1 MGFHSIAV
9 SPVGDKKG
17 IAVAKDKKGPKNIDG
32 VRGPRGPQFTSRNSQ
47 PAAPRVPKAPK
58 YSSSPRRAAFER
70 KSFPVLARVTAAP
83 RWLLVVGLG
92 SSLLLGLI
100 LSDSW
105 AWLGAIFLL
114 IVAAFLG
121 WLLALSWPLL
131 GSGRRFMR
139 ILVVGALVGM
149 AILKLGGSF

>member
-1 MGFHSIAV
+1 M
-9 SPVGDKKG
+9 
-17 IAVAKDKKGPKNIDG
+17 AKDKKEPKSTGG
-32 VRGPRGPQFTSRNSQ
+32 VRGPGGPQFQPGSRQ
-47 PAAPRVPKAPK
+47 PATPRVPKSPQ

-83 RWLLVVGLG
+83 RWLLIVGLG

-131 GSGRRFMR
+131 SSGRRFMR
-139 ILVVGALVGM
+139 LLVVGALVGM
-149 AILKLGGSF
+149 SILKLGGSF

>member
-1 MGFHSIAV
+1 
-9 SPVGDKKG
+9 
-17 IAVAKDKKGPKNIDG
+17 VAKDKQDPKKTGG
-32 VRGPRGPQFTSRNSQ
+32 VRGPSGPQFTSGSNQ
-47 PAAPRVPKAPK
+47 PAAPRVPNAPK

-92 SSLLLGLI
+92 SSLLLGLV

-114 IVAAFLG
+114 FVAAFLG

-131 GSGRRFMR
+131 SSGRRFMR
-139 ILVVGALVGM
+139 ILVVGALVGLS
-149 AILKLGGSF
+149 ILKLGGSF

>member
-1 MGFHSIAV
+1 M
-9 SPVGDKKG
+9 
-17 IAVAKDKKGPKNIDG
+17 AKDKQDPKKTGG
-32 VRGPRGPQFTSRNSQ
+32 VRGPSGPQFTPGSNQ
-47 PAAPRVPKAPK
+47 PAAPRIPKAPK

-92 SSLLLGLI
+92 SSLLLGLV

-131 GSGRRFMR
+131 SSGRRFMR
-139 ILVVGALVGM
+139 ILVVGALVGLS
-149 AILKLGGSF
+149 ILKLGGSF

>member
-1 MGFHSIAV
+1 MAR
-9 SPVGDKKG
+9 DKK
-17 IAVAKDKKGPKNIDG
+17 VPKGTGG
-32 VRGPRGPQFTSRNSQ
+32 VRGPGGPQFTPRGSQ
-47 PAAPRVPKAPK
+47 PATPRVPKAPQ

-83 RWLLVVGLG
+83 RWLLIIGLG

-100 LSDSW
+100 FTDAW
-105 AWLGAIFLL
+105 AWLGGIFLL
-114 IVAAFLG
+114 FVAAFLG

-131 GSGRRFMR
+131 SSGRRFIR

-149 AILKLGGSF
+149 SILKFGGSF

>member
-1 MGFHSIAV
+1 
-9 SPVGDKKG
+9 
-17 IAVAKDKKGPKNIDG
+17 VAKDKKEPKGTGG
-32 VRGPRGPQFTSRNSQ
+32 VRGPGGPQFQPGNRQ

-70 KSFPVLARVTAAP
+70 KSFPILARVTAAP

-92 SSLLLGLI
+92 SSLLLGLV

-131 GSGRRFMR
+131 SSGRRFMR

-149 AILKLGGSF
+149 SILKLGGSF

>member
-1 MGFHSIAV
+1 
-9 SPVGDKKG
+9 
-17 IAVAKDKKGPKNIDG
+17 VAKNKKEPKGTGG
-32 VRGPRGPQFTSRNSQ
+32 VRGPSGPQFTPGSGQ
-47 PAAPRVPKAPK
+47 PVTPRTPKAPQ

-83 RWLLVVGLG
+83 RWLLIVGLG
-92 SSLLLGLI
+92 SSLLLGLV

-131 GSGRRFMR
+131 SSGRRFMR
-139 ILVVGALVGM
+139 LLVVGALVGLS
-149 AILKLGGSF
+149 ILKLGGSF

>member
-1 MGFHSIAV
+1 VAR
-9 SPVGDKKG
+9 DKKEP
-17 IAVAKDKKGPKNIDG
+17 KGTGG
-32 VRGPRGPQFTSRNSQ
+32 VRGPSGPQFTPGGGQ
-47 PAAPRVPKAPK
+47 PATPRVPKATQ
-58 YSSSPRRAAFER
+58 YSSNPRRAAFER

-83 RWLLVVGLG
+83 RWLLIVGLG
-92 SSLLLGLI
+92 SALLLGLI

-131 GSGRRFMR
+131 SSGRRFLR

-149 AILKLGGSF
+149 SILKLGGSF

>member
-1 MGFHSIAV
+1 M
-9 SPVGDKKG
+9 
-17 IAVAKDKKGPKNIDG
+17 AKDKKEPKGAGG
-32 VRGPRGPQFTSRNSQ
+32 VRGPQFQSGGNQ
-47 PAAPRVPKAPK
+47 PVVPPGPKAPK
-58 YSSSPRRAAFER
+58 YSANPRRAAFER

-92 SSLLLGLI
+92 SSLLLGLV
-100 LSDSW
+100 LTDSW
-105 AWLGAIFLL
+105 AVVGAIFLL

-131 GSGRRFMR
+131 SSGRRFMR
-139 ILVVGALVGM
+139 ILVVGALVGL

>member
-1 MGFHSIAV
+1 
-9 SPVGDKKG
+9 
-17 IAVAKDKKGPKNIDG
+17 VAKDKQDPNNSGG
-32 VRGPRGPQFTSRNSQ
+32 VRGPRGPQFTSGSNQ

-92 SSLLLGLI
+92 SSLLLGLV

-131 GSGRRFMR
+131 SSGRRFMR

-149 AILKLGGSF
+149 SILKLGGSF

>member
-1 MGFHSIAV
+1 MAKN
-9 SPVGDKKG
+9 KK
-17 IAVAKDKKGPKNIDG
+17 DPKGSGG
-32 VRGPRGPQFTSRNSQ
+32 VRGPRCPQFQSGSNQ
-47 PAAPRVPKAPK
+47 PATPGVPRSPK

-70 KSFPVLARVTAAP
+70 KSYPILAVVTSAP

-100 LSDSW
+100 LSDTF

-114 IVAAFLG
+114 IVGAFLG

-131 GSGRRFMR
+131 SSGRMFMR
-139 ILVVGALVGM
+139 ILVVGSLFGL
-149 AILKLGGSF
+149 AILKFGGSF

>member
-1 MGFHSIAV
+1 M
-9 SPVGDKKG
+9 
-17 IAVAKDKKGPKNIDG
+17 AKDKKDPKNTGG
-32 VRGPRGPQFTSRNSQ
+32 VRGPGGPQFTSKNNQ
-47 PAAPRVPKAPK
+47 PAAPRPRAPQVPKAPK

-70 KSFPVLARVTAAP
+70 KSFPILASVTAAP

-92 SSLLLGLI
+92 SSLLLGLV

-114 IVAAFLG
+114 IVATFLG

-131 GSGRRFMR
+131 SSGRRFMR

-149 AILKLGGSF
+149 SILKLGGSF

>member
-1 MGFHSIAV
+1 M
-9 SPVGDKKG
+9 
-17 IAVAKDKKGPKNIDG
+17 AKDKKESKGTGG
-32 VRGPRGPQFTSRNSQ
+32 VRGPGGPQFQPGSRQ

-70 KSFPVLARVTAAP
+70 KSFPILASVTAAP

-92 SSLLLGLI
+92 SSLLLGLV

-131 GSGRRFMR
+131 SSGRRFMR

-149 AILKLGGSF
+149 SILKLGGSF

>member
-1 MGFHSIAV
+1 M
-9 SPVGDKKG
+9 
-17 IAVAKDKKGPKNIDG
+17 AKDKKEPKGTGG
-32 VRGPRGPQFTSRNSQ
+32 VRGPGGPQFTPKNSR
-47 PAAPRVPKAPK
+47 PAAPRVPKTPQ

-83 RWLLVVGLG
+83 RWLLIVGLG

-105 AWLGAIFLL
+105 AWLGAVFLL

-131 GSGRRFMR
+131 SSGRRFMR
-139 ILVVGALVGM
+139 LLVVGALVGLS
-149 AILKLGGSF
+149 ILKLGGSF